1 MTMQLNATTTWWLNF
16 LLVAIQGL
24 STVAWNTMG
33 VDPKWIALITQVV
46 GYTSIL
52 LNFAIH
58 GSVPGIAPVQMTRP
72 PIAPQK

>member
-1 MTMQLNATTTWWLNF
+1 MQLDAKTTWWLNF

-33 VDPKWIALITQVV
+33 IDPKWIALITQII

-58 GSVPGIAPVQMTRP
+58 GSVPGIQPVQMPGAAASPR
-72 PIAPQK
+72 Q